1 MNFRI
6 IWKKKKSN
14 DTETCGQHHVG
25 NSSLRLILLRKK
37 LQNEYKKLS

>member
-6 IWKKKKSN
+6 IKKKSN

-37 LQNEYKKLS
+37 IAK